1 MGYSTWYELEHDADE
16 DTTAKIDER
25 IKDDEDLNYAIG
37 DGQNRCKWYDHDKD
51 MLEMSLVYPDVTFI
65 LTGEG
70 EDTPDFWQTKYK
82 DGKMANVTGEV
93 VYPEFGEL
101 S

>member
-1 MGYSTWYELEHDADE
+1 MGYYTWYELAHDADE
-16 DTTAKIDER
+16 ETRNKIDER
-25 IKDDEDLNYAIG
+25 IKGDEELSYGLSDDHV
-37 DGQNRCKWYDHDKD
+37 KWHDHNKD
-51 MLEMSLVYPDVTFI
+51 MLAMSLEFPDVTFI

-70 EDTPDFWQTKYK
+70 EDSPDFWQAKYK
-82 DGKMANVTGEV
+82 AGKMAKVVGEV